1 MSNDYNDIDAVL
13 SFANDAHNQRMQ
25 EEAEKQRLEEEKKN
39 LRKKAREDEIFRMA
53 ERAIK
58 EEIWRNSPPKIV
70 DKPNQVMSKSLGKPK
85 ISLKL
90 ARTVEEIKD
99 TIRDHKIATA
109 LVAAALILFLAV
121 SGPTL
126 KANSQVSNLQ
136 DQLGEEFEKNNYT
149 EKQNTLFSKTKLTI
163 EPEKFINNLGLTSES
178 HTRLYILSTVIQDS
192 DFENILQALGYRNK
206 EDYLKKLGFEHNEL
220 RASEQYDREYEKKL
234 QEMIKELNNNP
245 ELVPSYLEKYPEL
258 RLIYEK
264 NNTYLIDGKLY
275 TTEEELGRSK

>member
-25 EEAEKQRLEEEKKN
+25 KEAERQRLEEKEKKM
-39 LRKKAREDEIFRMA
+39 RKKAHEDKIFGMA

-85 ISLKL
+85 ISPKL
-90 ARTVEEIKD
+90 ARAAEEVKD
-99 TIRDHKIATA
+99 TIREHKVATA
-109 LVAAALILFLAV
+109 LVAAALILFLTFT
-121 SGPTL
+121 GPTL

-192 DFENILQALGYRNK
+192 DFENILQALGYRSK

-234 QEMIKELNNNP
+234 QEMIKELINIP

-258 RLIYEK
+258 KLIYEK
-264 NNTYLIDGKLY
+264 DSTYLINGEMYTIENTGRGK
-275 TTEEELGRSK
+275 

>member
-25 EEAEKQRLEEEKKN
+25 EEAERQRLLEQQKESQK
-39 LRKKAREDEIFRMA
+39 RAHEDKIFSMA
-53 ERAIK
+53 DRAIK
-58 EEIWRNSPPKIV
+58 DEIWRNSPPKIV

-85 ISLKL
+85 ISPKL
-90 ARTVEEIKD
+90 ARAAEEVKD
-99 TIRDHKIATA
+99 TIREHKVATA
-109 LVAAALILFLAV
+109 LVAAALILFLTFT
-121 SGPTL
+121 GPTL

-192 DFENILQALGYRNK
+192 DFENILQALGYRSK

-220 RASEQYDREYEKKL
+220 RASEQYDREYGKKL

-258 RLIYEK
+258 KLIYGK
-264 NNTYLIDGKLY
+264 NSTYLINGEMYTIENTGRGK
-275 TTEEELGRSK
+275 